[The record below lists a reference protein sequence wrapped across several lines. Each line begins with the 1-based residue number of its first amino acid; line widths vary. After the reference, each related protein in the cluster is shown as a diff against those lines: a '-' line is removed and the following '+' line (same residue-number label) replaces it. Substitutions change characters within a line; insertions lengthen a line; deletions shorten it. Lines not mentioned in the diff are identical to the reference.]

1 MNHETLYLAVKLV
14 DLFLGKYLV
23 KRDKLQ
29 LVGTTALYIAAKYDV
44 SNHVNII
51 LCTCWSKNLI
61 FNLILFRRGV
71 PL

>member
-14 DLFLGKYLV
+14 DLYLGRIIV

-44 SNHVNII
+44 SMRV
-51 LCTCWSKNLI
+51 
-61 FNLILFRRGV
+61 R
-71 PL
+71 

>member
-14 DLFLGKYLV
+14 DLYLGRVLV

-44 SNHVNII
+44 S
-51 LCTCWSKNLI
+51 CTKMISI
-61 FNLILFRRGV
+61 D
-71 PL
+71 